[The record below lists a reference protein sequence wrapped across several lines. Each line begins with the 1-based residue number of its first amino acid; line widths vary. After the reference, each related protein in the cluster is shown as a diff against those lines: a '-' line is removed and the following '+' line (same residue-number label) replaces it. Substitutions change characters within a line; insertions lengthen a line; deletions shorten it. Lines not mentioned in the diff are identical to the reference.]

1 MGVPRRARPYPPA
14 QATPFKRPH
23 GVRHM
28 FAAYDLRADQLYGHI
43 KPRKRG
49 GEFLAFLRYVRSLH
63 PESKRLAIIPDNF
76 SSHQN

>member
-1 MGVPRRARPYPPA
+1 
-14 QATPFKRPH
+14 
-23 GVRHM
+23 M